1 MLLQWELGQTIPVLF
16 SLADKKRLIVSI
28 LHSATKYAGE
38 FRVENHHAGEA
49 VAFVGEHTERRDPM
63 LALINSVNLKN
74 PRKEKMVPKDDTEV
88 WEYYEYLE
96 NYYKVLNPGSLTA
109 EERNENFKLSPL
121 TPTHIWTRIMV
132 PGYVENM
139 GRPLVTPDGSKRKIT
154 KGTRQKN
161 TATTAEPT
169 QVRSN
174 TDHKK
179 SINRPVRCG
188 NHHVSIKSHGEILRR
203 PHEKYTRVVKRK

>member
-38 FRVENHHAGEA
+38 FRVENHHAGEV

-139 GRPLVTPDGSKRKIT
+139 GRPLVTPDGSKRKFT
-154 KGTRQKN
+154 KGTRQKILQPLLN
-161 TATTAEPT
+161 
-169 QVRSN
+169 
-174 TDHKK
+174 
-179 SINRPVRCG
+179 
-188 NHHVSIKSHGEILRR
+188 LRR
-203 PHEKYTRVVKRK
+203 CAVIQTTRNQSIGQSDVEITMYPSSHMEKFLEDRMRNTLG